1 MKNFFLFILVYL
13 SLLNNSFACGLLNV
27 PIGTPVSTAVQ
38 TFEFLTNYDAES
50 VEEDYSIKYLD
61 YAIDY
66 CEDGGFIETE
76 IEVIV
81 FDSKIAA
88 INLVSSDEKNEVY
101 NFTKN
106 RINDPGI
113 EAQKKD
119 WQGIIDL
126 SVGDLIIIYGKYLK
140 NNIIYE
146 SLEITNSDMRNY
158 VYGEHVIEGT
168 L

>member
-1 MKNFFLFILVYL
+1 M
-13 SLLNNSFACGLLNV
+13 
-27 PIGTPVSTAVQ
+27 
-38 TFEFLTNYDAES
+38 
-50 VEEDYSIKYLD
+50 
-61 YAIDY
+61 
-66 CEDGGFIETE
+66 
-76 IEVIV
+76 IV

-106 RINDPGI
+106 KINDPGI